1 MFDIIKYFN
10 SHEKYDKIVNQI
22 LDSKRTYI
30 YNSANTIQKL
40 LTFKLFNKLNKTI
53 VVVYPNIFEA
63 SKAYEDYLE
72 LTEADQISFFPVEEL
87 VASELIASSNTY
99 RLERIKTIFKIINN
113 IPQIIITSV
122 EGITRNVLNKEKLK
136 NAILKIKKE
145 DIYNRNTLL
154 QDLVIRGYQK
164 VTIVE
169 NPGTYSVRGSV
180 IDIYPININNIIKRI
195 YMYFV

>member
-63 SKAYEDYLE
+63 SKAYEDYL
-72 LTEADQISFFPVEEL
+72 
-87 VASELIASSNTY
+87 
-99 RLERIKTIFKIINN
+99 
-113 IPQIIITSV
+113 
-122 EGITRNVLNKEKLK
+122 
-136 NAILKIKKE
+136 
-145 DIYNRNTLL
+145 
-154 QDLVIRGYQK
+154 
-164 VTIVE
+164 
-169 NPGTYSVRGSV
+169 
-180 IDIYPININNIIKRI
+180 
-195 YMYFV
+195 